1 MIHPSNGARS
11 YYRAYHLNCLHKV
24 EILPSIRVLHELGYK
39 LYGSMGTADYFKE
52 HGVPVEGG
60 WVVR

>member
-1 MIHPSNGARS
+1 M
-11 YYRAYHLNCLHKV
+11 